1 MKNVL
6 ILCTG
11 NSCRSII
18 AEALINKYLDGTT
31 AYSSGVAPS
40 GRVNPNAKKVLE
52 KNAAWDSDYHS
63 KILDTLEHINFD
75 LVVTVC
81 GHAQETCPTFPKPTP
96 TIHVGFEDPDGKEY
110 EAFEATYKEIK
121 ETLLPKVETK
131 LMEITMNKEN
141 NNKES
146 MNKNVFKTNEG
157 VKIAFTGV
165 VQKQQIVKMVEN
177 CATGACEC
185 MSDETKKKITNMQV
199 EGKDGNVELKL
210 SGDVNKEEIEKAL
223 AKSKVL
229 NP

>member
-18 AEALINKYLDGTT
+18 AEALINKQLNGVT

-40 GRVNPNAKKVLE
+40 GRVNINAKKVLE
-52 KNAAWDSDYHS
+52 SHNAWDDKYHS
-63 KILDTLEHINFD
+63 KTVDTLEHINFD

-81 GHAQETCPTFPKPTP
+81 GHAQETCPTFAKPTP

-110 EAFEATYKEIK
+110 EAFEATYSEIK
-121 ETLLPKVETK
+121 NILLPKVETK
-131 LMEITMNKEN
+131 LKEIMMNKET
-141 NNKES
+141 

-199 EGKDGNVELKL
+199 EGKDGAVELKL

>member
-1 MKNVL
+1 MDKNIL

-18 AEALINKYLDGTT
+18 AEALINKYLDGIT
-31 AYSSGVAPS
+31 AYSSGVKPS
-40 GRVNPNAKKVLE
+40 GKVNQNAKKILE
-52 KNAAWDSDYHS
+52 EHGAWEENYHS
-63 KILDTLEHINFD
+63 KTLDTLEHIDFD

-81 GHAQETCPTFPKPTP
+81 GHAKETCPTFSKPIP
-96 TIHVGFEDPDGKEY
+96 TIHIGFEDPDGKEY
-110 EAFEATYKEIK
+110 EAFIETYNEIK
-121 ETLLPKVETK
+121 EVLLPKVEEK
-131 LMEITMNKEN
+131 LKGNQME
-141 NNKES
+141 
-146 MNKNVFKTNEG
+146 KNVFKTQEG

-165 VQKQQIVKMVEN
+165 VQKQQIIKMVEN

-199 EGKDGNVELKL
+199 EGKDGDVALKL
-210 SGDVNKEEIEKAL
+210 SGDVNKEEIEAAL